1 MHNIKIKIYN
11 PETGKRIPIIP
22 PLPLGLFPFALK
34 IGLKFAKKTKD
45 KVETSDVDISDVADR
60 KDSSLDT
67 LSKREIKFLVKELKS
82 CAPFTIV
89 DIKKNGK
96 PVVNISI
103 T

>member
-11 PETGKRIPIIP
+11 PDTGKRIPIIP
-22 PLPLGLFPFALK
+22 PIPLSSLPFFVKMGQ
-34 IGLKFAKKTKD
+34 KFAKKAD
-45 KVETSDVDISDVADR
+45 KEAKKANLYASEFKERMSF
-60 KDSSLDT
+60 SLDK
-67 LSKREIKFLVKELKS
+67 LSKAEIKFFVKELKS

-89 DIKKNGK
+89 DIKENGK